1 MMWAFLAVYLGGYV
15 VAVKVG
21 FWMWRETYRDSLR
34 FQAYGYD
41 DYYYQ
46 DLANEAAFSA
56 AIVCLW
62 WPMVIVVGGL
72 TLLLMKPLE
81 AAIGWVQK

>member
-1 MMWAFLAVYLGGYV
+1 MWVFLAVYLAGYV
-15 VAVKVG
+15 VAVKVS
-21 FWMWRETYRDSLR
+21 FWMWRENYRDTLR
-34 FQAYGYD
+34 FQSHGYD
-41 DYYYQ
+41 DYYYRPC
-46 DLANEAAFSA
+46 ANEAVVTA